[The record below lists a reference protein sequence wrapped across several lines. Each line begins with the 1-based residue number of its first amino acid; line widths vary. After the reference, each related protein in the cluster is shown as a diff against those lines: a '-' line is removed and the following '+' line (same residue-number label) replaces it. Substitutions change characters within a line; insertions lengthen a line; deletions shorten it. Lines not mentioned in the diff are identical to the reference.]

1 MYVLRH
7 GIVGQRNREED
18 LVKKAKRIYC
28 IEGHWDYGNREVEP
42 SVQPMLEQ
50 MRNMGLWDYARRD
63 CATMEELKYF
73 LRQEWHRCNY
83 GSILYFATHGAPGE
97 VWLSDD
103 HVVALEQLGA
113 ELEGQC
119 SDCLVHFGG
128 CHVMAAGEAQLD
140 AFMEKTGAMGV
151 LGYKVEAGWT
161 SALDGGGSRQPVP
174 GAPAL
179 ALELLFFSTIHTE
192 GIQLTDGRQFRKLR
206 KLAANLQ
213 SRFEDCEFDREVPR
227 DVVGRRRVRLSDAGR
242 AWGAAGLRDP
252 EPTRH
257 GRGGS
262 HGGRPRGPR

>member
-1 MYVLRH
+1 MKPSGGLPGDMYVLRH

-73 LRQEWHRCNY
+73 LRREWHRCNY

-119 SDCLVHFGG
+119 GDCLVHFGG

-151 LGYKVEAGWT
+151 SGYKVEAGWT
-161 SALDGGGSRQPVP
+161 SALDGGGRRQPVP

-206 KLAANLQ
+206 RLAANLQ
-213 SRFEDCEFDREVPR
+213 SRFQDCEFELKT
-227 DVVGRRRVRLSDAGR
+227 RLG
-242 AWGAAGLRDP
+242 
-252 EPTRH
+252 
-257 GRGGS
+257 
-262 HGGRPRGPR
+262 